1 MFLLHATSRSTQL
14 EKKCTSVTNL
24 WAKDELHASAKPNS
38 EETGKMEPDFAQCVE
53 IGWSLLLKRPM
64 QEIVQPQ
71 RC

>member
-1 MFLLHATSRSTQL
+1 
-14 EKKCTSVTNL
+14 
-24 WAKDELHASAKPNS
+24 
-38 EETGKMEPDFAQCVE
+38 MEPDFAQYVE